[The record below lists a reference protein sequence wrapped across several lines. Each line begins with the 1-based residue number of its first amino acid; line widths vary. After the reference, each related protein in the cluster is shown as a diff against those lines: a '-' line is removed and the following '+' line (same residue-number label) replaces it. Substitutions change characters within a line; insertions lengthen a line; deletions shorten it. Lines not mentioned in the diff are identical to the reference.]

1 MNAKLTSL
9 LVGALVLASPLA
21 RAKWGLPVGLHEGW

>member
-1 MNAKLTSL
+1 MKVKLTSL
-9 LVGALVLASPLA
+9 LLEALVLASLLA